1 MKKYIRLLICLGL
14 SFLALSLGNSAF
26 ASEYE
31 PYNPTLEQDNNAGFS
46 KLQSLNPEVRGW
58 LNIYGTQIDYPLLQS
73 QDNKKY
79 LDHNALGDYVVTGSI
94 FMDYRCNPDFTDFN
108 TIIYGHHVP
117 SGVMFGEIKKF
128 TDQAFFDSH
137 KYGSVFYDG
146 KERGL
151 EIFGIL
157 EVDAYDSQIYHT
169 VGENEAEDQAYYQYL
184 LSKAKHKRDVQVSA
198 SDKIVLLSTCFVD
211 VTNGRHILLAKIT
224 DTVHKDH
231 FQESKTNPQSPV
243 LLESFDMT
251 SIPRYVIYLLVFL
264 LLLLVILLL
273 ILILILLKKS
283 KKEDTKD
290 QSPKNSENTSN
301 LI

>member
-1 MKKYIRLLICLGL
+1 MKYPLKSLLWGL
-14 SFLALSLGNSAF
+14 LVTCFLWGTQTVAF

-31 PYNPTLEQDNNAGFS
+31 PYNPTTQQENTDGFS
-46 KLQSLNPEVRGW
+46 KLQSINPEVRGW
-58 LNIYGTQIDYPLLQS
+58 INVYGTQIDYPLLQTE
-73 QDNKKY
+73 DNKKY

-94 FMDYRCNPDFTDFN
+94 FMDYRCNPDFNDFN

-137 KYGSVFYDG
+137 KYGSIFYDG
-146 KERGL
+146 KEKGL

-157 EVDAYDSQIYHT
+157 EVDAYDTQIYHT

-184 LSKAKHKRDVQVSA
+184 LSKAKYKRDVAVSA

-224 DTVHKDH
+224 DTVHKDR
-231 FQESKTNPQSPV
+231 FQGAASNPQKAV
-243 LLESFDMT
+243 LLGSFDFGA
-251 SIPRYVIYLLVFL
+251 IPKWVVYLLVF
-264 LLLLVILLL
+264 VLL
-273 ILILILLKKS
+273 ILVIILSIIVLVLLKRT
-283 KKEDTKD
+283 KKATAGEQVDKVIEKVD
-290 QSPKNSENTSN
+290 
-301 LI
+301 